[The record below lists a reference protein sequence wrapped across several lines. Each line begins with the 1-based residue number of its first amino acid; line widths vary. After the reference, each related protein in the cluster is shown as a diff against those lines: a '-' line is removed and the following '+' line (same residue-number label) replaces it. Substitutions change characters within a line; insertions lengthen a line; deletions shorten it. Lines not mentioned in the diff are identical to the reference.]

1 MKARYVYANFENKVK
16 RILERWTQYL
26 CQYHKGKA
34 KDFGGGFS
42 ARIVLDDRGYKVIFK
57 KENAVVDSLR
67 IKYCPFCGKKLVE
80 KWRLED

>member
-1 MKARYVYANFENKVK
+1 MKVRYVYANFENKVK

-26 CQYHKGKA
+26 CQYHKGET
-34 KDFGGGFS
+34 KDVGNGFS
-42 ARIVLDDRGYKVIFK
+42 SRIVLDDRGYKVIFK